1 MERPPFRLSLG
12 CRGTRPPFTTV
23 CLWAFS
29 SFMLGIGAPPLSV
42 AAQADLRAPTA
53 SPFLSPG
60 LAQPSIDWSQS
71 QSQDGGSSRVWKG
84 ALLGA
89 GIGIGVA
96 LAASEIFQYC
106 DPADNSATYTC
117 TISYGPIVLLGA
129 GAGALL
135 GAAIGK
141 FTGSSGSSQGGSPVP
156 TVGPSLDGGW
166 ALSLSIPTGDW

>member
-1 MERPPFRLSLG
+1 MERRLFRLSLG
-12 CRGTRPPFTTV
+12 CRGTRPLFTTV

-29 SFMLGIGAPPLSV
+29 SFILGIGAPPLPI

-60 LAQPSIDWSQS
+60 QPQPSIDWSQS
-71 QSQDGGSSRVWKG
+71 QDGGSSRIWKG

-89 GIGIGVA
+89 GIGVGVA
-96 LAASEIFQYC
+96 LAASEVFKYC
-106 DPADNSATYTC
+106 DPADNSDTYTC
-117 TISYGPIVLLGA
+117 TIDRGPIALFGA
-129 GAGALL
+129 VAGALL
-135 GAAIGK
+135 GAAIGS
-141 FTGSSGSSQGGSPVP
+141 FTGSSGSGQGGNPVP